1 MKHLMLYVWV
11 STILINIATFLAV
24 FSGAMKA
31 GAAFLP
37 VLAFALI
44 GSVAWSLAF
53 DKRDWG

>member
-37 VLAFALI
+37 ILGFSIV
-44 GSVAWSLAF
+44 GSVAWTLAF
-53 DKRDWG
+53 SKEARG